1 LHKEP
6 SNIFE
11 VTHSSNVKEGAIKIE
26 KRKKYLPNYVR
37 YSDKLA
43 HDLPGSE
50 RPCTVSIQIPL
61 GKRRAIMPIH

>member
-1 LHKEP
+1 LDKEP
-6 SNIFE
+6 SN
-11 VTHSSNVKEGAIKIE
+11 TPSSNVKERARKIE

-50 RPCTVSIQIPL
+50 RPCTKFCSKTAL
-61 GKRRAIMPIH
+61 